1 MKNFFLFLLLATALL
16 YGQYS
21 TPGTGVLWGPD
32 SLVARSNGVVTLNGS
47 VYQVSALVTITSGD
61 AVVIPAGSQ
70 FVFTTAASGFLVNG
84 VLRAVGT
91 AENRI
96 NFSAASADSLG
107 GSFAGFQFNGT
118 SIDSLCRIAYANIT
132 YAYYGLRCIDASP
145 VFHNNY
151 VFKCRRGVQLSGS
164 SPAILHNI
172 IARSYEFGIT
182 MTLGSSPTIEYN
194 DIYDNNTQNT
204 SAKNQISIGTQ
215 GENSPIVRFNK
226 IHGTVNTKTGGISV
240 SSLLGNTSGGQI
252 IGNEI
257 YGNSYGIALAGGT
270 ITTIVMNNIIRDNNI
285 NPDFNTS
292 GSGINVNGNAANT
305 PYIAKNIIMNHHW
318 GITIQNGTT
327 IQAGPQPFLGN
338 IASGNPLEQGLN
350 VFRNNGHG
358 GVKYDL
364 YNNCTNDILAQNND
378 WGVYDSLGIEERVT
392 HKKDNAQ
399 LGLVTFM
406 PFSNSLQLQLRAPNG
421 GENYRP
427 GTPKNILWFSFATN
441 MVKLELSTDNGLTWG
456 VIIDSTSADS
466 GNYVWTVP
474 NTVSSQC
481 RVRITDT
488 QNSLVTDMS
497 DSVFSIAQITC
508 LDVIYTSG
516 WNLVSVPLI
525 TASTLVDTL
534 FTITTSPAY
543 QYNNGYQSVSNTIP
557 GQGYWLRFGAGHTQ
571 TFCGMPVATNMVPV
585 NAGWNLIGP
594 YHFAAPVASITST
607 PAGIVNSAFYGYN
620 NGYVLP
626 AALESGKGYWV
637 RVSQAGILNLA
648 TAAGKTAA
656 GGNTTVDKSAGK
668 IIITDAAGNSQELY
682 ILSQPAGETYTLP
695 PAPPAGVFEVGFSG
709 RNLVAEVKTANQI
722 TISGAVY
729 PLTITSE
736 GILLHVTDAATQGRL
751 LNTRVSVH
759 NSLRIDNPAI
769 TLLQVQS
776 EFVPVEFALQQNYP
790 NPFNPETKIVYSIP
804 RTGKVVLDVYDILG
818 SRITTLVNTV
828 QEAGAHS
835 VQFNA
840 SMFPSGMYIYRLQA
854 GGNTAICKMMLIK

>member
-1 MKNFFLFLLLATALL
+1 VTF
-16 YGQYS
+16 GQYS

-47 VYQVSALVTITSGD
+47 VYQVSALVTITAGD

-91 AENRI
+91 AESRI
-96 NFSAASADSLG
+96 SFTAATADSLG

-172 IARSYEFGIT
+172 IARSYEYGIT

-215 GENSPIVRFNK
+215 GDNSPIVRFNK

-318 GITIQNGTT
+318 GITVQNGTT

-406 PFSNSLQLQLRAPNG
+406 PFSNSLQLQLRSPNG

-427 GTPKNILWFSFATN
+427 GTQKNILWFSFATN

-456 VIIDSTSADS
+456 VIVDSTSADS
-466 GNYVWTVP
+466 GSYLWTVP
-474 NTVSSQC
+474 NMISEQC

-488 QNSLVTDMS
+488 QNPLITDMS
-497 DSVFSIAQITC
+497 DLVFSIAQVTC
-508 LDVIYTSG
+508 LDVLYSYG
-516 WNLVSVPLI
+516 WNLVSVPLVTSSFQI
-525 TASTLVDTL
+525 DSL
-534 FTITTSPAY
+534 FMLTTSPAY
-543 QYNNGYQSVSNTIP
+543 TYYMGYQPVLNAVP
-557 GQGYWLRFGAGHTQ
+557 GKGYWLRFSAGHTR
-571 TFCGMPVATNMVPV
+571 TFCGTPVGTNTVPLY
-585 NAGWNLIGP
+585 AGWNLIGP
-594 YHFAAPVASITST
+594 YHIATPVASITST
-607 PAGIVNSAFYGYN
+607 PAGILSSPFYGYN
-620 NGYVLP
+620 NGYILP
-626 AALESGKGYWV
+626 AALEPGKGYWV
-637 RVSQAGILNLA
+637 RASQAGVLNLA
-648 TAAGKTAA
+648 TAAGKTVAS
-656 GGNTTVDKSAGK
+656 GNTKVDISAGK
-668 IIITDAAGNSQELY
+668 IIITDAAGNSQVLY
-682 ILSQPAGETYTLP
+682 ILNQSAGETYMLP
-695 PAPPAGVFEVGFSG
+695 PAPPEGVFDVSFSG
-709 RNLVAEVKTANQI
+709 RNLAAEVKAANKI
-722 TISGAVY
+722 TINGAVY
-729 PLTITSE
+729 PVTITAE
-736 GILLHVTDAATQGRL
+736 GIALRVTDAATQGKL
-751 LNTRVSVH
+751 LNRSLSARNSV
-759 NSLRIDNPAI
+759 RIDNPAI

-776 EFVPVEFALQQNYP
+776 EFVPVVFALQQNYP

-828 QEAGAHS
+828 QDAGAHS

-840 SMFPSGMYIYRLQA
+840 AMLPSGMYFYRLQA
-854 GGNTAICKMMLIK
+854 EGNTAIRKMMLIK